1 MLQQLVTSDCATNC
15 KNVERKLCLN
25 YIFELNYIIVYYIL
39 YYCIIVFY
47 IIVYL
52 YYKVMF
58 ELYYIIELYILELK
72 GLSGRKF
79 FCLVFSQKNL
89 TDLKTKFTQVKLSTT
104 FRFQDLPS

>member
-1 MLQQLVTSDCATNC
+1 MLQQLNTSDCATNR

-25 YIFELNYIIVYYIL
+25 YVFELNYIIE
-39 YYCIIVFY
+39 
-47 IIVYL
+47 YL

-89 TDLKTKFTQVKLSTT
+89 TDLEIKFTQFKLSTT